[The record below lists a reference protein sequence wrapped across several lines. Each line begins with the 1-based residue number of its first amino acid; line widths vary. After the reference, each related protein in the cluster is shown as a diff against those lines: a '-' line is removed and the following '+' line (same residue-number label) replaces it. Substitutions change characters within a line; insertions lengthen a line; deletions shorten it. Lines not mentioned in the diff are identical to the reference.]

1 VIKRRRTL
9 SLTQKRA
16 LLGLTF
22 ILPWLIGFIF
32 LFATPLIQ
40 SINFSLNKLSVAPG
54 GYELTFLGFKNF
66 HDALFVDANFNRILT
81 ESVTEM
87 AWNVPM
93 ILFFSLFSA
102 TLLNQKFKGR
112 AFARAVFFLPVI
124 LASGAIAAAETAGL
138 ISMTGSSQVAQEL
151 GEMQNGFDTLSLV
164 FMLDKAGMPE
174 WFINYIID
182 AVLRIYEIIRSSG
195 VQILIFLAALQSVP
209 PAMYEVAKMEGATA
223 YESFWKITFPMVSPL
238 ILTNVIYTIID
249 SFSNSTVTQT
259 IYQTAFQSQNFGLSA
274 AMSWLYTLVV
284 SVILIIIGFLISRK
298 VFYYN

>member
-1 VIKRRRTL
+1 MNIRRMT
-9 SLTQKRA
+9 LTQKRG
-16 LLGLTF
+16 LLGFTF
-22 ILPWLIGFIF
+22 ILPWLLGFLF
-32 LFATPLIQ
+32 LFAAPLIQ
-40 SINFSLNKLSVAPG
+40 SINFSFNELKVAPG
-54 GYELTFLGFKNF
+54 GYELNFTGFKNF
-66 HDALFVDANFNRILT
+66 NEALFVDANYNRILT

-102 TLLNQKFKGR
+102 ALLNQRFRGR
-112 AFARAVFFLPVI
+112 ALARAIFFLPVI

-138 ISMTGSSQVAQEL
+138 ISLTGSSEVAKEL
-151 GEMQNGFDTLSLV
+151 GEMQNGFDTLSFIFL
-164 FMLDKAGMPE
+164 LDNAGLPE
-174 WFINYIID
+174 WFINYIVD
-182 AVLRIYEIIRSSG
+182 AVTRIYEIIRSSG

-209 PAMYEVAKMEGATA
+209 PTMYEVAKMEGATA

-249 SFSNSTVTQT
+249 SFSDSTVTQT
-259 IYQTAFQSQNFGLSA
+259 IYETAFRSQNFGLSA

-284 SVILIIIGFLISRK
+284 GIILVIIGLLISRK